1 MPTYV
6 FGKESFLKFLE
17 GHLDEETVIVVSS
30 DITNFN
36 KRRVESYTGEG
47 DYYFVEFGIPDI
59 FELNEDE
66 VDELM
71 KYAIIF
77 IDKDELNEEGK
88 KQLRP

>member
-17 GHLDEETVIVVSS
+17 GHLSDDTVIVVSS
-30 DITNFN
+30 DIASFD
-36 KRRVESYTGEG
+36 KRRVKSYTGEG

-71 KYAIIF
+71 KYAGIF
-77 IDKDELNEEGK
+77 VEKDELNEEGR